1 MVVED
6 ALKRKNDGG
15 GGGEPDLKRSRGDR
29 SGKPEVMSLE
39 QMLAKR
45 KEEKKAPK
53 ISFMSRNVRERNA
66 EKEANRA
73 KTEAKRKA
81 EEASKRRKDFLL
93 QEEIERER
101 ERQREREEREK
112 ERKRREEERQRERE
126 EREKERLKQREEK
139 DNLMQISSLAEM
151 NLLKLPD
158 SERRER
164 QAEKELELIKRHYLG
179 MKEAKKKMQ
188 KPSEKFRNIFNFEWN
203 ADDDTMRGDNNPLYT
218 KRLEPQLLFGRGYRA
233 GIDVREQRKSNSF
246 YEELIA
252 KRAEYTGEDVSTFI
266 QPQKESIAFKTRD
279 IECKD
284 EHKVHWTDK
293 PLHEM
298 TTRDW
303 RIFREDFQIYIRGG
317 RVPNPMRIWAEGGL
331 PWELLEAIHKVG
343 YARPTPIQMQAIPIA
358 LECRDLIGVAET
370 GSGKTAAYMLPLLN
384 YVKKLPQL
392 DDTTAQDGP
401 YAVVMAP
408 SRELILQI
416 EEEANKFATF
426 TQARMVSVVGGRDAE
441 QQAFTLRQGV
451 EICLATPGRLCDALD
466 KRHTVLNQCNYIIL
480 DEADKMVDL
489 GFEDYVRRVLLAIP
503 SSNMKAENE
512 DEVLQ
517 QELSAKAGHRKFR
530 VTQMFSATMPPAV
543 ERMARQFLRHPSIIS
558 VGDPGHAKKDIEQR
572 LEFISEA
579 KKKKRLE
586 ELLVGAEPPII
597 VFVNQ
602 KKAVDVLAK
611 SLDNSGY
618 RVCSIHGG
626 KSQEQ
631 REWAMNSFK
640 EGRYDILVA
649 TDVAGRGLDIEGVQ
663 QVINFDM
670 PKTIEDY
677 THRIGRT
684 GRAGLAGLAVSFL
697 TPEDSEIFYDL
708 TQFLKTSNQLV
719 PSELAN
725 HPASKFKP
733 GTLNEFGQPMGKKL
747 SEQIVYAKK

>member
-1 MVVED
+1 MAIDDSFKRPTD
-6 ALKRKNDGG
+6 AADPAAKRMKIDGG
-15 GGGEPDLKRSRGDR
+15 KS
-29 SGKPEVMSLE
+29 EVMSLE

-45 KEEKKAPK
+45 KEEKRVPK
-53 ISFMSRNVRERNA
+53 LMFVSRTEREKNA
-66 EKEANRA
+66 EKEASRQ
-73 KTEAKRKA
+73 KTEAKKKA
-81 EEASKRRKDFLL
+81 EEALKRRKDFLL

-101 ERQREREEREK
+101 ERQREREERER

-139 DNLMQISSLAEM
+139 DNLMQTSSLAEM
-151 NLLKLPD
+151 NLLKLPET
-158 SERRER
+158 ERRER
-164 QAEKELELIKRHYLG
+164 QAEKELEVIKRHYLG

-233 GIDVREQRKSNSF
+233 GIDVREQRKNNSF

-266 QPQKESIAFKTRD
+266 QPTKETASFRNRD
-279 IECKD
+279 IEVND
-284 EHKVHWTDK
+284 DNKVHWTDK
-293 PLHEM
+293 AVLAM
-298 TTRDW
+298 TPRDW
-303 RIFREDFQIYIRGG
+303 RIFREDFQIFIRGG
-317 RVPNPMRIWAEGGL
+317 RVPNPMRIWAEGTL

-358 LECRDLIGVAET
+358 CEMRDMIAVAET
-370 GSGKTAAYMLPLLN
+370 GSGKTAAYMIPLLS
-384 YVKKLPQL
+384 YVNTLPAL

-401 YAVVMAP
+401 YAIVLAP
-408 SRELILQI
+408 SRELVLQI
-416 EEEANKFATF
+416 EEEARKFAAF
-426 TQARMVSVVGGRDAE
+426 CKARMVSVVGGRDAE
-441 QQAFTLRQGV
+441 QQAFQLRQGV
-451 EICLATPGRLCDALD
+451 ELCLATPGRLCDSLD
-466 KRHTVLNQCNYIIL
+466 KRHTVLNQCNYVVI

-489 GFEDYVRRVLLAIP
+489 GFEDYVRRTLLAIP
-503 SSNMKAENE
+503 SSNLKAAEE
-512 DEVLQ
+512 DEALK
-517 QELSAKAGHRKFR
+517 QELEAQAGHRRYR
-530 VTQMFSATMPPAV
+530 VTHMFSATMPPAV
-543 ERMARQFLRHPSIIS
+543 ERLARNFLRCPAIVS

-618 RVCSIHGG
+618 RVCSLHGG

-631 REWAMNSFK
+631 REWAMASFK

-649 TDVAGRGLDIEGVQ
+649 TDVAGRGLDVEGVQ

-670 PKTIEDY
+670 PKIIEDY

-684 GRAGLAGLAVSFL
+684 GRAGNKGLAASFV

-708 TQFLKTSNQLV
+708 AQFLKSSNQMV
-719 PSELAN
+719 PPELAN

-733 GTLNEFGQPMGKKL
+733 GSVNEFGQPMGKKL
-747 SEQIVYAKK
+747 SEHIVYAKK

>member
-1 MVVED
+1 MVAPED
-6 ALKRKNDGG
+6 NLKRRADPAPNAA
-15 GGGEPDLKRSRGDR
+15 KRSKTD
-29 SGKPEVMSLE
+29 KPEVMSLE

-45 KEEKKAPK
+45 KEENKAPK
-53 ISFMSRNVRERNA
+53 LMFVSRGERDKNA
-66 EKEANRA
+66 EKEANRL
-73 KTEAKRKA
+73 KNEAKKKA

-101 ERQREREEREK
+101 ERQREREERER

-139 DNLMQISSLAEM
+139 DNLMQTSSLAEM

-233 GIDVREQRKSNSF
+233 GIDVREQRKNNSF

-266 QPQKESIAFKTRD
+266 QPTKESVAFKNRD
-279 IECKD
+279 IETKD
-284 EHKVHWTDK
+284 DNKVHWTDK
-293 PLHEM
+293 PVNQM

-303 RIFREDFQIYIRGG
+303 RIFREDFQIFIRGG
-317 RVPNPMRIWAEGGL
+317 RVPNPMRIWAEGPL
-331 PWELLEAIHKVG
+331 PWELLEAIHRVG
-343 YARPTPIQMQAIPIA
+343 YAKPTPIQMQAIPIA
-358 LECRDLIGVAET
+358 CEMRDLIAVAET
-370 GSGKTAAYMLPLLN
+370 GSGKTAAYMLPMLN
-384 YVKKLPQL
+384 YVKQLPML

-401 YAVVMAP
+401 YAIVLAP
-408 SRELILQI
+408 SRELVLQI
-416 EEEANKFATF
+416 EEEARKFAAFCT
-426 TQARMVSVVGGRDAE
+426 ARMVSVVGGRDAE
-441 QQAFTLRQGV
+441 QQAFQLRQGV
-451 EICLATPGRLCDALD
+451 EICMATPGRLCDALD
-466 KRHTVLNQCNYIIL
+466 KRHTVLNQCNYVVI

-489 GFEDYVRRVLLAIP
+489 GFEDYVRRTLLAIP
-503 SSNMKAENE
+503 SSNLKADNE
-512 DEVLQ
+512 DEAYR
-517 QELSAKAGHRKFR
+517 QEVEAKAGHRKYR
-530 VTQMFSATMPPAV
+530 ITQMFSATMPPAV
-543 ERMARQFLRHPSIIS
+543 ERLARSFLRCPAIVSI
-558 VGDPGHAKKDIEQR
+558 GDPGHAKKDIEQK

-684 GRAGLAGLAVSFL
+684 GRAGNKGLATSFV
-697 TPEDSEIFYDL
+697 TPEDAEIFYDL
-708 TQFLKTSNQLV
+708 TQFLKTSNQIV
-719 PSELAN
+719 PPELAA

-733 GTLNEFGQPMGKKL
+733 GTLNEFGQPVGQRR
-747 SEQIVYAKK
+747 SDQVVYAKK

>member
-1 MVVED
+1 MRRMVAED
-6 ALKRKNDGG
+6 AKRKSDG
-15 GGGEPDLKRSRGDR
+15 PAADAKRQKHDGD
-29 SGKPEVMSLE
+29 SKGEVMSLE
-39 QMLAKR
+39 QVLAKR
-45 KEEKKAPK
+45 KEENKAPK
-53 ISFMSRNVRERNA
+53 LKFVSKNDREKNA
-66 EKEANRA
+66 VKEADKQKA
-73 KTEAKRKA
+73 EQKKKA

-139 DNLMQISSLAEM
+139 EGLMQTSSLAEM

-158 SERRER
+158 QERRER

-179 MKEAKKKMQ
+179 MKENKKKMQ

-233 GIDVREQRKSNSF
+233 GIDVREQRKNNSF

-252 KRAEYTGEDVSTFI
+252 KRAEYSGEDVSAFV
-266 QPQKESIAFKTRD
+266 QPSKEPLSFKQRD
-279 IECKD
+279 IEDKD
-284 EHKVHWTDK
+284 INKTHWTEK
-293 PLHEM
+293 PVADM

-303 RIFREDFQIYIRGG
+303 RIFREDFQIFIRGG
-317 RVPNPMRIWAEGGL
+317 RVPVPMRVWSEGPL

-358 LECRDLIGVAET
+358 CQCRDLIAVAET
-370 GSGKTAAYMLPLLN
+370 GSGKTAAYVLPMLS
-384 YVKKLPQL
+384 YVKKLPKL
-392 DDTTAQDGP
+392 DDTSAQDGP
-401 YAVVMAP
+401 YVIILAP
-408 SRELILQI
+408 SRELVIQT
-416 EEEANKFATF
+416 EEEARKFAAF
-426 TQARMVSVVGGRDAE
+426 CDCRMVSVVGGRDAE

-451 EICLATPGRLCDALD
+451 EICMATPGRLCDSLD
-466 KRHTVLNQCNYIIL
+466 KRHTVLNQCTYVVI

-503 SSNMKAENE
+503 ASNMKADNE
-512 DEVLQ
+512 ADAEK
-517 QELSAKAGHRKFR
+517 QEEDSKSAKKKYRI
-530 VTQMFSATMPPAV
+530 TQMYSATMPPAI
-543 ERMARQFLRHPSIIS
+543 ERMARSFLRCPAIIN
-558 VGDPGHAKKDIEQR
+558 VGDPGQAKKDIEQN
-572 LEFISEA
+572 LEFIGEA

-586 ELLVGAEPPII
+586 EMLVGAEPPII

-602 KKAVDVLAK
+602 KKAVDVLSK
-611 SLDNSGY
+611 SLDNNGY

-663 QVINFDM
+663 RVINFDM

-684 GRAGLAGLAVSFL
+684 GRAGLKGLAISFV

-708 TQFLKTSNQLV
+708 TNFLKSSNQV
-719 PSELAN
+719 IPPELAS

-733 GTLNEFGQPMGKKL
+733 GTVNEHGQVMGRKL
-747 SEQIVYAKK
+747 VDQVVFAKK

>member
-1 MVVED
+1 MVAEEP
-6 ALKRKNDGG
+6 LKRRSDGPESAG
-15 GGGEPDLKRSRGDR
+15 KRNKTDLKG
-29 SGKPEVMSLE
+29 GKAEVMSLE

-45 KEEKKAPK
+45 KEEKKVPK
-53 ISFMSRNVRERNA
+53 LQFVTRNDRERNA
-66 EKEANRA
+66 EKEASRQKN
-73 KTEAKRKA
+73 EAKKKA
-81 EEASKRRKDFLL
+81 DEASKRRKDFLL

-101 ERQREREEREK
+101 ERQREREERER

-139 DNLMQISSLAEM
+139 DNLMQTSSLAEM
-151 NLLKLPD
+151 NLLKLPET
-158 SERRER
+158 ERRER

-179 MKEAKKKMQ
+179 MKDAKKKMQ

-233 GIDVREQRKSNSF
+233 GIDVREQRKNNSF

-266 QPQKESIAFKTRD
+266 QPTKEPLSFKQRD
-279 IECKD
+279 IECTD
-284 EHKVHWTDK
+284 EHKTHWTDK
-293 PLHEM
+293 PVSDM
-298 TTRDW
+298 TVRDW

-317 RVPNPMRIWAEGGL
+317 RVPVPMRIWAEGPL
-331 PWELLEAIHKVG
+331 TWELLEAIHKVG
-343 YARPTPIQMQAIPIA
+343 YTKPTPIQMQVIPIA
-358 LECRDLIGVAET
+358 CDHRDLIAVAET
-370 GSGKTAAYMLPLLN
+370 GSGKTAAYMLPILA
-384 YVKKLPQL
+384 YVKKLPPL

-401 YAVVMAP
+401 YAIVLAP
-408 SRELILQI
+408 SRELVLQI
-416 EEEANKFATF
+416 EEEAIKFAQYCTC
-426 TQARMVSVVGGRDAE
+426 RMVSVVGGRDAE
-441 QQAFTLRQGV
+441 QQAFQLRQGV
-451 EICLATPGRLCDALD
+451 ECCFATPGRLCDALD
-466 KRHTVLNQCNYIIL
+466 KRHTVLNQCNYVVI

-503 SSNMKAENE
+503 SSNMKAADE
-512 DEVLQ
+512 DEAYK
-517 QELSAKAGHRKFR
+517 QELEAKAGHRRFR
-530 VTQMFSATMPPAV
+530 ITQMFSATMPPAI
-543 ERMARQFLRHPSIIS
+543 ERLARTFLRCPAIVS

-572 LEFISEA
+572 LEFIGEA

-586 ELLVGAEPPII
+586 ELLVGQEPPII

-631 REWAMNSFK
+631 REWAMASFK

-663 QVINFDM
+663 MVLNFDM
-670 PKTIEDY
+670 PKSIEDY

-684 GRAGLAGLAVSFL
+684 GRAGNKGLAVSFV

-708 TQFLKTSNQLV
+708 TQFLKTSNQIV
-719 PSELAN
+719 PPELAS

-733 GTLNEFGQPMGKKL
+733 GTLNEHGQPMGKKL
-747 SEQIVYAKK
+747 SEHIVYAKK

>member
-1 MVVED
+1 M
-6 ALKRKNDGG
+6 G
-15 GGGEPDLKRSRGDR
+15 
-29 SGKPEVMSLE
+29 
-39 QMLAKR
+39 AK
-45 KEEKKAPK
+45 K
-53 ISFMSRNVRERNA
+53 
-66 EKEANRA
+66 
-73 KTEAKRKA
+73 KA

-93 QEEIERER
+93 QEERER
-101 ERQREREEREK
+101 

-126 EREKERLKQREEK
+126 EREREKLKQREEK
-139 DNLMQISSLAEM
+139 DNLMASSSLAEL
-151 NLLKLPD
+151 NLLKLPEI
-158 SERRER
+158 ERRER

-266 QPQKESIAFKTRD
+266 QPTKDSIAFKQRD
-279 IECKD
+279 IETKD
-284 EHKVHWTDK
+284 DTKIHWTDK
-293 PLHEM
+293 PVNEM
-298 TTRDW
+298 STRDW
-303 RIFREDFQIYIRGG
+303 RIFREDFMIYNRGG
-317 RVPNPMRIWAEGGL
+317 RVPNPMRIWAEGPL
-331 PWELLEAIHKVG
+331 PWELLQAVHKVG
-343 YARPTPIQMQAIPIA
+343 YNRPTPIQMQAIPIA
-358 LECRDLIGVAET
+358 CECRDLIAVAET
-370 GSGKTAAYMLPLLN
+370 GSGKTAAYMLPMLN
-384 YVKKLPQL
+384 YVKKLPKL

-401 YAVVMAP
+401 YAIVLAP

-416 EEEANKFATF
+416 EEEARKFAHF
-426 TQARMVSVVGGRDAE
+426 VDCRMVSVVGGRDAE
-441 QQAFTLRQGV
+441 QQAFSLRQGV
-451 EICLATPGRLCDALD
+451 EICMATPGRLTDALD
-466 KRHTVLNQCNYIIL
+466 KRHTVLNQCNYVVI

-503 SSNMKAENE
+503 NNNLKAENE
-512 DEVLQ
+512 DEALQ
-517 QELSAKAGHRKFR
+517 QEIQAKAGFRKYR
-530 VTQMFSATMPPAV
+530 ITQMFSATMPTSV
-543 ERMARQFLRHPSIIS
+543 ERLARQFLRCPAYVS

-684 GRAGLAGLAVSFL
+684 GRAGAKGLASSFV
-697 TPEDSEIFYDL
+697 TPEDSDVFYDL
-708 TQFLKTSNQLV
+708 KQFLTSSNQLV
-719 PSELAN
+719 PPELAS
-725 HPASKFKP
+725 HPAAKFKP
-733 GTLNEFGQPMGKKL
+733 GTLNEFGQPVGLKR
-747 SEQIVYAKK
+747 SDQVVYAKK

>member
-1 MVVED
+1 MGGVED
-6 ALKRKNDGG
+6 KRKSDGPESSQKRLRQG
-15 GGGEPDLKRSRGDR
+15 GDAKKGG
-29 SGKPEVMSLE
+29 
-39 QMLAKR
+39 
-45 KEEKKAPK
+45 APK
-53 ISFMSRNVRERNA
+53 LSFVSRTDRDKNA
-66 EKEANRA
+66 EKEAN
-73 KTEAKRKA
+73 KQKNEAKKKA

-101 ERQREREEREK
+101 ERQREREERER

-139 DNLMQISSLAEM
+139 DSLMQTSSLAEM

-158 SERRER
+158 QERRER
-164 QAEKELELIKRHYLG
+164 QAEKELEVIKRHYLG

-218 KRLEPQLLFGRGYRA
+218 KRCEPQLLFGRGYRA
-233 GIDVREQRKSNSF
+233 GIDVREQRKNNSF

-266 QPQKESIAFKTRD
+266 QPAKEPIGFKQRD
-279 IECKD
+279 IETKD
-284 EHKVHWTDK
+284 DHKVHWTDK
-293 PLHEM
+293 PVSEM
-298 TTRDW
+298 TVRDW
-303 RIFREDFQIYIRGG
+303 RIFREDFQIFIRGG
-317 RVPNPMRIWAEGGL
+317 RVPVPMRIWAEGPL
-331 PWELLEAIHKVG
+331 PWELLEAVNKVG
-343 YARPTPIQMQAIPIA
+343 YLKPTPIQMQTIPIA
-358 LECRDLIGVAET
+358 CEHRDLIAVAET
-370 GSGKTAAYMLPLLN
+370 GSGKTAAYMLPLLS
-384 YVKKLPQL
+384 YVKKLPPL
-392 DDTTAQDGP
+392 NDTTAQDGP
-401 YAVVMAP
+401 YGIVMAP
-408 SRELILQI
+408 SRELVLQI
-416 EEEANKFATF
+416 EEEAMKFASF
-426 TQARMVSVVGGRDAE
+426 CNVRMVSVVGGRDAE
-441 QQAFTLRQGV
+441 QQAFTLRQGA
-451 EICLATPGRLCDALD
+451 EIVFATPGRLCDSLD
-466 KRHTVLNQCNYIIL
+466 KRHTVLNQCNYIVI

-503 SSNMKAENE
+503 GSNMKSESEEQATM
-512 DEVLQ
+512 
-517 QELSAKAGHRKFR
+517 QELEAKAGHRKYR
-530 VTQMFSATMPPAV
+530 ITQMFSATMPPAI
-543 ERMARQFLRHPSIIS
+543 ERMARNFLRCPSIIT
-558 VGDPGHAKKDIEQR
+558 VGDLGQAKKDIEQR
-572 LEFISEA
+572 LEFNGEA

-649 TDVAGRGLDIEGVQ
+649 TDVAGRGLDIEGVM

-684 GRAGLAGLAVSFL
+684 GRAGNKGLATSMV

-708 TQFLKTSNQLV
+708 TQFLKSSNQIV
-719 PSELAN
+719 PPELAS

-733 GTLNEFGQPMGKKL
+733 GTLNEHGQAMGTKIKDH
-747 SEQIVYAKK
+747 IVYAKK

>member
-1 MVVED
+1 LGYPSVAMIPE
-6 ALKRKNDGG
+6 
-15 GGGEPDLKRSRGDR
+15 DLKRRGAENGDNAAKR
-29 SGKPEVMSLE
+29 HRTDMKPGKQEVMSLE

-53 ISFMSRNVRERNA
+53 LQFVSRTDREKNA
-66 EKEANRA
+66 EKEASRQKN
-73 KTEAKRKA
+73 EAKRKA

-101 ERQREREEREK
+101 ERQREREERER

-139 DNLMQISSLAEM
+139 DNLMQTSSLAEM
-151 NLLKLPD
+151 NLLKLPET
-158 SERRER
+158 ERRER
-164 QAEKELELIKRHYLG
+164 QAEKELEVIKRHYLG

-233 GIDVREQRKSNSF
+233 GIDVREQRKNNSF

-266 QPQKESIAFKTRD
+266 QPTKEPLSFKQRD
-279 IECKD
+279 LEVTDDNKI
-284 EHKVHWTDK
+284 HWTDK
-293 PLHEM
+293 PVHEM
-298 TTRDW
+298 AARDW

-317 RVPNPMRIWAEGGL
+317 RVPNPMRIWAEGPL

-343 YARPTPIQMQAIPIA
+343 YAKPTPIQMQVIPIA
-358 LECRDLIGVAET
+358 CEMRDLIAVAET
-370 GSGKTAAYMLPLLN
+370 GSGKTAAYMLPILS
-384 YVKKLPQL
+384 YIKKLPPL

-401 YAVVMAP
+401 YAIVLAP
-408 SRELILQI
+408 SRELVIQI
-416 EEEANKFATF
+416 EEEARKFAVF
-426 TQARMVSVVGGRDAE
+426 CSCRMVSVVGGRDAE
-441 QQAFTLRQGV
+441 QQAYLLRQGV
-451 EICLATPGRLCDALD
+451 ECCFATPGRLCDSLD
-466 KRHTVLNQCNYIIL
+466 KRHTVLNQCNYVVI

-489 GFEDYVRRVLLAIP
+489 GFEDYVRRALLAIP
-503 SSNMKAENE
+503 SSNMKADNE
-512 DEVLQ
+512 DEALR
-517 QELSAKAGHRKFR
+517 QELEAKAGHRKYR
-530 VTQMFSATMPPAV
+530 ITQMFSATMPPAI
-543 ERMARQFLRHPSIIS
+543 ERMARVFLRCPAIVS

-586 ELLVGAEPPII
+586 EQLVGAEPPII

-626 KSQEQ
+626 KGQEQ

-649 TDVAGRGLDIEGVQ
+649 TDVAGRGLDIEGVT

-684 GRAGLAGLAVSFL
+684 GRAGNKGLAASFV
-697 TPEDSEIFYDL
+697 TPEDSDIFYDL
-708 TQFLKTSNQLV
+708 TQFLKTSNQIV
-719 PSELAN
+719 PPELAN

-733 GTLNEFGQPMGKKL
+733 GTLNEHGQAMG
-747 SEQIVYAKK
+747 

>member
-1 MVVED
+1 
-6 ALKRKNDGG
+6 
-15 GGGEPDLKRSRGDR
+15 
-29 SGKPEVMSLE
+29 MSLE

-53 ISFMSRNVRERNA
+53 IQFMSRNDRDKNA
-66 EKEANRA
+66 EKEASRQKN
-73 KTEAKRKA
+73 EAKKKS

-101 ERQREREEREK
+101 ERQREREERER

-139 DNLMQISSLAEM
+139 DSLMQISSLAEM

-266 QPQKESIAFKTRD
+266 QPQKESAAFKNRD
-279 IECKD
+279 LATD
-284 EHKVHWTDK
+284 DDHKIHWTDK
-293 PLHEM
+293 PLTEM
-298 TTRDW
+298 QTRDW
-303 RIFREDFQIYIRGG
+303 RIFREDFQIFIRGG
-317 RVPNPMRIWAEGGL
+317 RVPNPMRIWAEGPL

-343 YARPTPIQMQAIPIA
+343 YLRPTPIQMQAIPVA
-358 LECRDLIGVAET
+358 CECRDLIGVAET
-370 GSGKTAAYMLPLLN
+370 GSGKTAAYMLPMLA
-384 YVKKLPQL
+384 YVHKLPPL

-401 YAVVMAP
+401 YAIVLAP

-416 EEEANKFATF
+416 EEEAKKFASF
-426 TQARMVSVVGGRDAE
+426 TTARVVSVVGGRDAE
-441 QQAFTLRQGV
+441 TQAFSLRQGV
-451 EICLATPGRLCDALD
+451 EVCLATPGRLCDAID
-466 KRHTVLNQCNYIIL
+466 KRHTVLNQCNYIVL

-503 SSNMKAENE
+503 SSNLKSENE
-512 DEVLQ
+512 DEILQ
-517 QELSAKAGHRKFR
+517 QELSAKAGNRKFR

-558 VGDPGHAKKDIEQR
+558 VGDPGHAKKDIDQQ

-684 GRAGLAGLAVSFL
+684 GRAGNKGVAKSFL
-697 TPEDSEIFYDL
+697 TPEDSDIFYDL
-708 TQFLKTSNQLV
+708 CEFLKGSSQLV
-719 PSELAN
+719 PPELAN
-725 HPASKFKP
+725 HPAAKFKP
-733 GTLNEFGQPMGKKL
+733 GSVNEFGQVMGKKL
-747 SEQIVYAKK
+747 SDNVVYAKK